1 MKNYKI
7 TKKIDKWDFENSLY
21 IKCENNRISNFL
33 SHLELYKMIVGL
45 PGDVIEFGVY
55 KGSSL
60 IQFLSFREY
69 YEHYESREVIGFDV
83 FGKFPNELSVDS
95 DRSFVEKFE
104 SSGGYGICKSDLDI
118 FLKNK
123 KISNYNLIGG
133 NIIKT
138 LPSYLE
144 NNPEKKFSLVHIDVD
159 VYEPTICI
167 LENIWDK
174 IVKGGVIILDDY
186 GRVEG
191 ETIAVDEFFENKNV
205 MIQKLPYKYKPS
217 YIIKN

>member
-1 MKNYKI
+1 MNI
-7 TKKIDKWDFENSLY
+7 NIEISGRLPLHLGTVEALFSTPGLTTDHSLY
-21 IKCENNRISNFL
+21 Y
-33 SHLELYKMIVGL
+33 YKPVQNSPSICFYSDDPQVLRCSGCL
-45 PGDVIEFGVY
+45 TPGR
-55 KGSSL
+55 
-60 IQFLSFREY
+60 QFY
-69 YEHYESREVIGFDV
+69 
-83 FGKFPNELSVDS
+83 
-95 DRSFVEKFE
+95 
-104 SSGGYGICKSDLDI
+104 KSDLDI
-118 FLKNK
+118 LLKNK